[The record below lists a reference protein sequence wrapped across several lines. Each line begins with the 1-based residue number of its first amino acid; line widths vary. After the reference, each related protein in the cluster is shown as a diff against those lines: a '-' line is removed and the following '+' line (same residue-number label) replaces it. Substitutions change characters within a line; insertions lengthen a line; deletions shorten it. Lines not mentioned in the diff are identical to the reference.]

1 MFKSFTNKISDII
14 NSIKGRGRITE
25 ENISQIID
33 SVKDILIDADVNF
46 DVAEKF
52 IERLKQRVIGD
63 KIAKSIKPDQYLLK
77 ELHEELTNLF
87 TSENQQLNLKTRPP
101 AVILMCGLQG
111 NGKTTT
117 VAKLAKKLQERKKT
131 VLTTSLDIYR
141 PAAMEQ
147 LLKLSKDHDF
157 ECSLLLGSKSIKDIL
172 KNALADAKKS
182 MADVL
187 IVDTAGRSKFDK
199 ELMEELKEIQKQS
212 NPVESLL
219 VADSML
225 GQEAANIAKNFNE
238 AIGITGII
246 LTKTDGD
253 SRGGASIS
261 MLEVSKSPIKF
272 IGTGEKIDDFE
283 NFDAK
288 RFANRILGQGDILSL
303 IEEAKAL
310 QKNSNVSKIKSKINL
325 VDFQKQIKQL
335 SKLGGF
341 SKIVSKLPGASKV
354 NQSQIDNGQQTM
366 LDYSVIIDSM
376 TKKEKNSPEL
386 LNASRK
392 LRISKGSGIN
402 VNKINQLIQHLK
414 MMQKF
419 SKKTKA
425 NSNKSKLGLWP
436 F

>member
-1 MFKSFTNKISDII
+1 
-14 NSIKGRGRITE
+14 
-25 ENISQIID
+25 
-33 SVKDILIDADVNF
+33 
-46 DVAEKF
+46 
-52 IERLKQRVIGD
+52 
-63 KIAKSIKPDQYLLK
+63 
-77 ELHEELTNLF
+77 
-87 TSENQQLNLKTRPP
+87 
-101 AVILMCGLQG
+101 
-111 NGKTTT
+111 
-117 VAKLAKKLQERKKT
+117 
-131 VLTTSLDIYR
+131 
-141 PAAMEQ
+141 
-147 LLKLSKDHDF
+147 
-157 ECSLLLGSKSIKDIL
+157 
-172 KNALADAKKS
+172 
-182 MADVL
+182 
-187 IVDTAGRSKFDK
+187 
-199 ELMEELKEIQKQS
+199 
-212 NPVESLL
+212 
-219 VADSML
+219 
-225 GQEAANIAKNFNE
+225 
-238 AIGITGII
+238 
-246 LTKTDGD
+246 
-253 SRGGASIS
+253 

-354 NQSQIDNGQQTM
+354 NQSQIDNGQQSM